1 MGADST
7 RDVRGRPL
15 LTRAVGP
22 EAAATLATPATPAA
36 SESAPTPTF
45 YEYAG
50 EVFASER
57 EMLAR
62 FLDDFRAAEVAGATV
77 VAVWAA
83 IAQDPVV
90 RGGLRAIADRERRHG
105 DLLAERLREIG
116 GECRAALDPG
126 LAEAAHERLASRT
139 LSDAE
144 KLTSLVAC
152 HADIDTAL
160 RPLRAVIARIEAD
173 QETKALLSAIVDE
186 EVMTLRW
193 IAATGRRLAPAP
205 RSTDRTG

>member
-1 MGADST
+1 MGAEST
-7 RDVRGRPL
+7 GDARVRPL
-15 LTRAVGP
+15 FARVV
-22 EAAATLATPATPAA
+22 TPAVAESVAA
-36 SESAPTPTF
+36 PESAPTSTV

-50 EVFASER
+50 EAFASER
-57 EMLAR
+57 EMLVR
-62 FLDDFRAAEVAGATV
+62 FLDDFRAAEVAGAAV
-77 VAVWAA
+77 LAVWGA

-90 RGGLRAIADRERRHG
+90 RGGLRAIAHRERRHG

-126 LAEAAHERLASRT
+126 LAEAAHERLASTT

-144 KLTSLVAC
+144 KLAGLVAC

-160 RPLRAVIARIEAD
+160 RPMRAVIARIAED

-186 EVMTLRW
+186 EVLTLRW
-193 IAATGRRLAPAP
+193 IASTGRRLAAGR
-205 RSTDRTG
+205 RSADRTG